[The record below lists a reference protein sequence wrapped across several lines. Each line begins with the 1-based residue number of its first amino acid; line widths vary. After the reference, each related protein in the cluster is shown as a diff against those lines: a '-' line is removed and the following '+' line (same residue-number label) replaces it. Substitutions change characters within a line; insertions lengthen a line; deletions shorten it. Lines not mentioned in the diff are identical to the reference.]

1 MEKYEVLKS
10 HQRQMKSNQK
20 LVQKYNKSIE
30 EVLPSPELKNPV
42 KDSIENVRQTFEL
55 KLNSL
60 KNEFNQNLEDIKQQE
75 NQRNS
80 YND

>member
-10 HQRQMKSNQK
+10 HQKQMKSNQK

-30 EVLPSPELKNPV
+30 DVLPSPELKNPQ
-42 KDSIENVRQTFEL
+42 KDPIENVRQTFEL

-60 KNEFNQNLEDIKQQE
+60 KNEFNQNLEDIK
-75 NQRNS
+75 
-80 YND
+80 

>member
-10 HQRQMKSNQK
+10 HQKQMKSNQK

-30 EVLPSPELKNPV
+30 EIMPSPEPKGTE
-42 KDSIENVRQTFEL
+42 KDPIENVRQTFEL

-60 KNEFNQNLEDIKQQE
+60 KNEFNQNLEDIK
-75 NQRNS
+75 
-80 YND
+80 

>member
-10 HQRQMKSNQK
+10 HQKQMKSNQK

-30 EVLPSPELKNPV
+30 DVLPSPELKNSQ
-42 KDSIENVRQTFEL
+42 KDPIENVRQTFEL

-60 KNEFNQNLEDIKQQE
+60 KNEFNQNLEDIK
-75 NQRNS
+75 
-80 YND
+80 

>member
-75 NQRNS
+75 NQRKS